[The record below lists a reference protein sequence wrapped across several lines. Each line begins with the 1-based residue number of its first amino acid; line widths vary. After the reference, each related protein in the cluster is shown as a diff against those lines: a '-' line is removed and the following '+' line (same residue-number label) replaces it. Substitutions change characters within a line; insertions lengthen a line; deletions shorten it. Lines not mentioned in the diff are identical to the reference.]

1 MGSKWNKL
9 VPGGLQIRMTAFVT
23 AVVVLVS
30 AVVMVMIEGRVRKD
44 YGQMLNDRL
53 EENLVAISRIMEQRL
68 QRVEAST
75 NTIAAIAPQL
85 LPDDK
90 AVDSL
95 LLHAIDAVDDVRG
108 VSMVFDKD
116 VVKIGGDYFERYA
129 RYEESGNIV
138 LETFINGPELEK
150 DREWQKCFVE
160 GQPDWGELVTENT
173 KGKNVVSYYVP
184 LKDRDGKRIGM
195 LYSALPET
203 YLTSFVTEYKVRK
216 DIDISIFKLDGEVV
230 VPPDDYILNLPPED
244 LIVKE
249 STIDHIGWN
258 IVLSADKRLIDRG
271 VRKAM
276 TAIVLIFLLMF
287 VGIYLVIR
295 FTVRYVAGPF
305 IAEKRRTEKE
315 KTIMENEM
323 HLASAAQNELVP
335 HMFPPFPDRKGVD
348 LAACLHPARQVGG
361 DLYDYFLHGDSLYF
375 CIGDVSGK
383 GVQAALF
390 MAATHY
396 LFRSMAAGTSVAEAA
411 GQMNASLCADNEK
424 CRFVTFWMGCL
435 DLASGAL
442 EYVNAGHDAPLLV
455 RNGSVE
461 SFPASEDMPLGV
473 MDEMEFVPG
482 KAMLLP
488 GDILLLYTDGV
499 TEAMDSD
506 NQEFGRT
513 RLYEALGNAGD
524 ADASAVIGN
533 VLERVR
539 RHSSGTDQSDDI
551 TMLCLKFI
559 RKETN
564 NQ

>member
-85 LPDDK
+85 LWDEK

-116 VVKIGGDYFERYA
+116 VVKMGGDYFERYA
-129 RYEESGNIV
+129 RYDESGNIV

-150 DREWQKCFVE
+150 DREWLKCFVE

-184 LKDRDGKRIGM
+184 LTDRYGKRIGM

-230 VPPDDYILNLPPED
+230 VPADDYILNLLPED

-323 HLASAAQNELVP
+323 HLAAAAQNELVP
-335 HMFPPFPDRKGVD
+335 HVSPPFPDRKGVD

-513 RLYEALGNAGD
+513 RLCEALGNAGD

-533 VLERVR
+533 VLDRVR
-539 RHSSGTDQSDDI
+539 THSSGADQSDDI

-559 RKETN
+559 RKETK

>member
-1 MGSKWNKL
+1 MGLKWNKL

-30 AVVMVMIEGRVRKD
+30 AVVMVMIEGWVRKD

-85 LPDDK
+85 LWDEK

-116 VVKIGGDYFERYA
+116 VVKMGGDYFERYA
-129 RYEESGNIV
+129 RYDESGIIL

-184 LKDRDGKRIGM
+184 LTDRDGKRIGM

-230 VPPDDYILNLPPED
+230 VPADDYILNLPPED

-335 HMFPPFPDRKGVD
+335 HVFPPFPDRKGVD

-473 MDEMEFVPG
+473 LDEMEFVPG

-513 RLYEALGNAGD
+513 RLCEAVGNAGD

-533 VLERVR
+533 VLDRVR

-559 RKETN
+559 RKETK